1 MGFTHCVRLLL
12 ERDMSQPS
20 EENEPKRRKPWTTP
34 KLERIPTTEE
44 ERAAL
49 LASDD
54 PMALLRKLKPEL
66 WRGR

>member
-1 MGFTHCVRLLL
+1 MSRPADEEAPMG
-12 ERDMSQPS
+12 
-20 EENEPKRRKPWTTP
+20 RKPWTKP
-34 KLERIPTTEE
+34 KFEKIPTTEE

-66 WRGR
+66 WRRPRS